1 MKFRIDLKILLF
13 LALFWIT
20 NQLEL
25 YIIVMMFCLLHE
37 CAHLFVGIIL
47 GYKPQEIEMMPFG
60 FWISLKSNTND
71 YNKKILKSNMVELKS
86 IFVAIAGPLLNLICM
101 FIFGNINF
109 VKQDVV
115 VYSNFLIFLFNLIP
129 IYPLDG
135 GRVLQAILRLI
146 FGKKIS
152 DKAMNRI
159 SNITIILL
167 TIVGSIAVLYFK
179 NIAIVLILL
188 YLWHLVIRENKRF
201 ELKKKIYG

>member
-25 YIIVMMFCLLHE
+25 YIILMMFCLLHE

-101 FIFGNINF
+101 FILENINF
-109 VKQDVV
+109 AKQDVV

-167 TIVGSIAVLYFK
+167 TIVSSIAVLYFK